1 MHTIAAPASHG
12 SDLLIGL
19 IRLYQ
24 VHISPYKGF
33 RCAHRALYG
42 GRSCSAHA
50 AHIINRFGVVPLIP
64 LLLRR
69 GKQCRDAALTLTSE
83 KAQAISDFDAD
94 RERRRRDCWAE
105 SCSPVDAC
113 DIGELAGGCLE
124 GVCSAADCCD
134 IS

>member
-1 MHTIAAPASHG
+1 MRSIAESSAFPA
-12 SDLLIGL
+12 DFLLGL

-33 RCAHRALYG
+33 SCAHRVVHG

-50 AHIINRFGVVPLIP
+50 AHILKRFGTGPLLP

-69 GKQCRDAALTLTSE
+69 RDECRDAALLLASD
-83 KAQAISDFDAD
+83 KQQAIRDFDAN
-94 RERRRRDCWAE
+94 REGRRDCWANH
-105 SCSPVDAC
+105 CSPVDAC
-113 DIGELAGGCLE
+113 DIGDLAGGCLE

-134 IS
+134 VS